1 MATPVSAQLD
11 LLTQDHIASNQLNVT
26 TVSTEPKETLVI
38 LAQMIIVNNALM
50 KLVSA
55 GPVKQVLLL

>member
-11 LLTQDHIASNQLNVT
+11 LLTQDLIVSNQLNVT
-26 TVSTEPKETLVI
+26 MVSTEPKVTLAI
-38 LAQMIIVNNALM
+38 LAQMIIVSNALM

-55 GPVKQVLLL
+55 GPVKQDLLL

>member
-11 LLTQDHIASNQLNVT
+11 LLTQDLIASNQLNVT